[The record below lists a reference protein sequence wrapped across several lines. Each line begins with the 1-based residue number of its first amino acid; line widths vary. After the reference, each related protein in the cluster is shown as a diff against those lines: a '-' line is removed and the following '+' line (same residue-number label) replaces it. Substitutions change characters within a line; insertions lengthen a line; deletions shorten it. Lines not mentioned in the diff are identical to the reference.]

1 MTENSVFTDERN
13 TYDEGVVVNIDICAI
28 RPNRSQP
35 RATFESNATIR
46 LADSIRRYGI
56 LQPITVRIASEG
68 DKNRIFEI
76 IAGER
81 RFRAA
86 KMLGMRSVPCI
97 IMTADD
103 KKSAELALIENL
115 LREDLNIF
123 ETARAMKKLIEDF
136 KLTQDEVAKRLSMS
150 QSAVA
155 NKLRLLRYSE
165 EEETLILEN
174 RLTERHARAILKLN
188 DIEERKKTILVVI
201 RSHLNVSA
209 TEAYV
214 DKLLEEKE
222 CIIEKSGKKI
232 PIIKDIRLF
241 YNTLDRAIDVVK
253 NAGIDISSKKKEDED
268 GILIEISI
276 LNPRKVG

>member
-1 MTENSVFTDERN
+1 MTKNFNLCDEKTDL
-13 TYDEGVVVNIDICAI
+13 DEGLVVNIDICAI

-35 RATFESNATIR
+35 RVSFESNATIR

-68 DKNRIFEI
+68 DEKRIFEI

-86 KMLGMRSVPCI
+86 KLLGMRSVPCI

-123 ETARAMKKLIEDF
+123 ETARAMKRLIEDF

-155 NKLRLLRYSE
+155 NKLRLLRYSAE
-165 EEETLILEN
+165 EERLILEN

-188 DIEERKKTILVVI
+188 DTEERKKTILVVI
-201 RSHLNVSA
+201 KSHLNVSA
-209 TEAYV
+209 TETYV
-214 DKLLEEKE
+214 DKLLEEKD

-253 NAGIDISSKKKEDED
+253 NAGVDISSKKKEDES
-268 GILIEISI
+268 GIFIEISI
-276 LNPRKVG
+276 LNPRKIS

>member
-1 MTENSVFTDERN
+1 MTDNLNFC
-13 TYDEGVVVNIDICAI
+13 DEGAVVNIDISAI

-35 RATFESNATIR
+35 RVSFESNATIR

-56 LQPITVRIASEG
+56 LQPITVRIASAGNE
-68 DKNRIFEI
+68 DRIFEI

-81 RFRAA
+81 RYRAA
-86 KMLGMRSVPCI
+86 KLIGMRSVPCI

-115 LREDLNIF
+115 LRENLNIF
-123 ETARAMKKLIEDF
+123 ETARAMKKLIEEF
-136 KLTQDEVAKRLSMS
+136 KLTQDEVAKKLSMS

-155 NKLRLLRYSE
+155 NKLRLLRYSDE
-165 EEETLILEN
+165 EEALILEN
-174 RLTERHARAILKLN
+174 KLTERHARAILKLN
-188 DIEERKKTILVVI
+188 DPIERKKTILVVI

-214 DKLLEEKE
+214 DKLLEEKD

-253 NAGIDISSKKKEDED
+253 NAGVDISSKKKEDEN

-276 LNPRKVG
+276 LNPKKVG

>member
-253 NAGIDISSKKKEDED
+253 NAGIDISSRKKEDED

>member
-241 YNTLDRAIDVVK
+241 YNTLDRAIDIVK